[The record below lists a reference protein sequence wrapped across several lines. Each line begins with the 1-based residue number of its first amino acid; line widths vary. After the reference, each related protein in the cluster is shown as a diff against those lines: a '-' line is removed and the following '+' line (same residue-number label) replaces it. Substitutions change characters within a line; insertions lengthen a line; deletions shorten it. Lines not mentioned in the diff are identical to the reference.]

1 MLSENGW
8 QRKNPCHCGKTEW
21 KYNVIVELSPVRV
34 EIPSRK
40 ERWKR
45 NKSDGKANKTYKK
58 CLIKENCVYGARKY
72 LIILGKNH

>member
-1 MLSENGW
+1 MAEEKSL
-8 QRKNPCHCGKTEW
+8 PEW

-58 CLIKENCVYGARKY
+58 CLIKEKLCMVQEN
-72 LIILGKNH
+72 I